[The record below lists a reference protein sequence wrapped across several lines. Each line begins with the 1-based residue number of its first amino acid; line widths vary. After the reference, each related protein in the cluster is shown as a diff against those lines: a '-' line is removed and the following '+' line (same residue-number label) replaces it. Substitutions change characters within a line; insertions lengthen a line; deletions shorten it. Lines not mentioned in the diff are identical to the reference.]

1 MIHDEITEK
10 QIKNI
15 KRKMV
20 AFIWEAPTK
29 RIIEFCLILGIQLPK
44 NLLNKFI
51 SKDFD
56 SES

>member
-1 MIHDEITEK
+1 MQYDEITEK

-15 KRKMV
+15 KRKIV
-20 AFIWEAPTK
+20 ASIWEAPTK
-29 RIIEFCLILGIQLPK
+29 KVIECCLMLGVPMPR

-56 SES
+56 PES

>member
-1 MIHDEITEK
+1 MEYDEITEK

-15 KRKMV
+15 KRKIV
-20 AFIWEAPTK
+20 AFIWDAPTK
-29 RIIEFCLILGIQLPK
+29 KIIELSITLGIQLPK

>member
-1 MIHDEITEK
+1 MVHDEITEK

-15 KRKMV
+15 KRKIV
-20 AFIWEAPTK
+20 AFIWEAPQK
-29 RIIEFCLILGIQLPK
+29 RIIEFCLILGIQIPK

-56 SES
+56 SKS

>member
-1 MIHDEITEK
+1 MTHDELTEK

-15 KRKMV
+15 KRKII

-29 RIIEFCLILGIQLPK
+29 RIIEICLILGIQLPK
-44 NLLNKFI
+44 TLLNKFI
-51 SKDFD
+51 AKDFD